1 MEEKKLTGRKKWK
14 RIVFLTIGIVI
25 VALFVQAG
33 ILMYVNSKNADKT
46 SQVLLEQVIQVLEKN
61 QENESDL
68 IQSMKEDY
76 IVRAKAVAYY
86 LDAQPAAE
94 SDVEEL
100 RKIAE
105 LMSVDEIDLFD
116 ETGTIYSGS
125 EPDYY
130 GYSFDSGEQ
139 MAYFKPMLKDKSL
152 TMCQDITPNTSEGKS
167 MMYAITWNTTGNK
180 MIQVGIE
187 PVRLMQ
193 KIKQNEVANVVSN
206 IPMSQGMKLYVADA
220 DTHEILGATDE
231 DMIGKSLE
239 RTGISRSFLKGEETV
254 SGITRIHGEKYNCV
268 FRRYGDYL
276 VGVTLAISA
285 DNESNLVA
293 ILVVAVYLII
303 ACTILLILVAR
314 VLRANQEKK
323 EQFGI
328 LASMAGIYNRMYL
341 INLEN
346 DSMIAYS
353 DHNSVQATAKERG
366 NADQTMHDL
375 MDQTVLDAYKEKADA
390 FADLHTVADRMKG
403 KKIISGEFVSKEL
416 GWFRAS
422 FITIETDI
430 NDKPVKAI
438 FTIRIIENEKQK
450 EETLIETSN
459 TDELTGCLNRRAY
472 EKDIRSLFPSTEFAY
487 VSMDVNGLKIV
498 NDSLGHAAGDE
509 LLRGASYCIRKT
521 FERYGKVYRIGGD
534 EFAAIVFTNMEQFGE
549 IREMF
554 EQTVET
560 WRGEQIDSMTI
571 SYGVV
576 SSREKQLESVSEI
589 AHAADIRMY
598 EKKAMYYSRHGV
610 DRRGQPA
617 AYIALC
623 KLYAKVLKV
632 DLNEDSFRVL
642 SWEEPKKEEQEKA
655 EMGEAGSRKEGAT
668 GCLSVWL
675 GEKADTD
682 QIHPDDVAGY
692 RTRTDLEYMKNYL
705 DENREPLSIC
715 CRKRNGGSYTKIAM
729 ELVPT
734 DEYTEETRTAFLYI
748 KG

>member
-1 MEEKKLTGRKKWK
+1 MKEKKFTGRRKWK

-46 SQVLLEQVIQVLEKN
+46 SEVLLEQVIQVLEKN
-61 QENESDL
+61 EENESDL

-86 LDAQPAAE
+86 LDAQPSAE

-100 RKIAE
+100 KKIAD
-105 LMSVDEIDLFD
+105 LMSIDEIDLFD
-116 ETGTIYSGS
+116 ETGTIYGGS
-125 EPDYY
+125 EPKYY

-139 MAYFKPMLKDKSL
+139 MAYFKPMLEDKDL
-152 TMCQDITPNTSEGKS
+152 TMCQDITPNTSEGKN
-167 MMYAITWNTTGNK
+167 MMYAITWNSTGDK

-187 PVRLMQ
+187 PVRLLQ
-193 KIKQNEVANVVSN
+193 KMKQNEVSNVISN
-206 IPMSQGMKLYVADA
+206 MPMYQSMKLYVANA
-220 DTHEILGATDE
+220 GTHEILGATDE
-231 DMIGKSLE
+231 DTIGKQLE
-239 RTGISRSFLKGEETV
+239 RIGIPRMFLNSEETV
-254 SGITRIHGEKYNCV
+254 SGIARIHGEKYNCV
-268 FRRYGDYL
+268 FARSGDYL
-276 VGVTLAISA
+276 VGVTFAISA
-285 DNESNLVA
+285 DNESNLIA

-314 VLRANQEKK
+314 VLRVNQEKK
-323 EQFGI
+323 EQLRI
-328 LASMAGIYNRMYL
+328 LSSMAGIYNQMYM
-341 INLEN
+341 INLQM
-346 DSMIAYS
+346 DTMIDYS
-353 DHNSVQATAKERG
+353 DQNTDYSTGIERG
-366 NADQTMHDL
+366 NADQMMHDL
-375 MDQTVLDAYKEKADA
+375 MADHVMEAYRDQADR

-403 KKIISGEFVSKEL
+403 KKIISGEFVSKDI

-422 FITIETDI
+422 FITIEADI

-509 LLRGASYCIRKT
+509 LLRGAAYCIRKS
-521 FERYGKVYRIGGD
+521 FETYGKVYRIGGD
-534 EFAAIVFTNMEQFGE
+534 EFAAIVFTSMEQFGE
-549 IREMF
+549 IRGAF
-554 EQTVET
+554 EQTLES

-576 SSREKQLESVSEI
+576 SSREKDWESVSEI

-598 EKKAMYYSRHGV
+598 EKKALYYSRHGV

-632 DLNEDSFRVL
+632 DLNEDSFRIL
-642 SWEEPKKEEQEKA
+642 SWEEPKTEEQEKT
-655 EMGEAGSRKEGAT
+655 ETDEACSRKEGMT
-668 GCLSVWL
+668 GCLSAWL
-675 GEKADTD
+675 GEKADTN
-682 QIHPDDVAGY
+682 QIHPDDVSGY
-692 RTRTDLEYMKNYL
+692 RTRTDLEYMKKYL

-715 CRKRNGGSYTKIAM
+715 CRKWNGGAYTKVAM
-729 ELVPT
+729 EIVPT

>member
-1 MEEKKLTGRKKWK
+1 
-14 RIVFLTIGIVI
+14 
-25 VALFVQAG
+25 
-33 ILMYVNSKNADKT
+33 
-46 SQVLLEQVIQVLEKN
+46 
-61 QENESDL
+61 
-68 IQSMKEDY
+68 
-76 IVRAKAVAYY
+76 
-86 LDAQPAAE
+86 
-94 SDVEEL
+94 
-100 RKIAE
+100 
-105 LMSVDEIDLFD
+105 MS
-116 ETGTIYSGS
+116 G
-125 EPDYY
+125 
-130 GYSFDSGEQ
+130 
-139 MAYFKPMLKDKSL
+139 MA
-152 TMCQDITPNTSEGKS
+152 
-167 MMYAITWNTTGNK
+167 
-180 MIQVGIE
+180 
-187 PVRLMQ
+187 
-193 KIKQNEVANVVSN
+193 
-206 IPMSQGMKLYVADA
+206 
-220 DTHEILGATDE
+220 
-231 DMIGKSLE
+231 
-239 RTGISRSFLKGEETV
+239 
-254 SGITRIHGEKYNCV
+254 RIHGKKYNCV
-268 FRRYGDYL
+268 FARSGDYL

-293 ILVVAVYLII
+293 ILVVAVYLVI

-314 VLRANQEKK
+314 VLKANQEKK

-328 LASMAGIYNRMYL
+328 LASMAGIYSRMYL
-341 INLEN
+341 INLQN

-353 DHNSVQATAKERG
+353 DHNAVQATAKERG

-450 EETLIETSN
+450 EESLIETSN

-472 EKDIRSLFPSTEFAY
+472 EKDIRSLFPSTEFVY

-521 FERYGKVYRIGGD
+521 FENYGKVYRIGGD
-534 EFAAIVFTNMEQFGE
+534 EFAAIVFTSMEQFGE
-549 IREMF
+549 IRGAF

-571 SYGVV
+571 SYGAV
-576 SSREKQLESVSEI
+576 SSREKEWESVSEI

-632 DLNEDSFRVL
+632 DLNEDSFRIL
-642 SWEEPKKEEQEKA
+642 SWEEPKTEEQEKTK
-655 EMGEAGSRKEGAT
+655 MDEAGSRKEGTT
-668 GCLSVWL
+668 GCLSAWL

-682 QIHPDDVAGY
+682 QIHPDDVPGY
-692 RTRTDLEYMKNYL
+692 RTRTNLEYMKNYL

-715 CRKRNGGSYTKIAM
+715 CRKWNGESYTKVAM